1 MPDFFLKTF
10 QLVSRT
16 KVGKPTLVVFL
27 AKQQQIR
34 FPVVSDQYRTLSFID
49 HAQHGFQL
57 LLDPF
62 AGMEILTIGV
72 VRYLT
77 QTALL
82 DMMAIDSPT
91 TMEGMKQTTP
101 LRSSIIMFLMMS
113 SLCLCITA
121 CRILMFRIN
130 HLAFH
135 WIDRPPVYLD
145 RDCVS
150 TVSQAYPKVTV
161 IPKS

>member
-1 MPDFFLKTF
+1 M
-10 QLVSRT
+10 VSVNCILLPVNGSNISYDT
-16 KVGKPTLVVFL
+16 SSVWTLYTPVF
-27 AKQQQIR
+27 A
-34 FPVVSDQYRTLSFID
+34 S
-49 HAQHGFQL
+49 
-57 LLDPF
+57 
-62 AGMEILTIGV
+62 MEILTIGV

-91 TMEGMKQTTP
+91 TIEGMKQTTP

-113 SLCLCITA
+113 SLRLFITA

-135 WIDRPPVYLD
+135 WIDRPPVYLG

-150 TVSQAYPKVTV
+150 TVSQAYSKVTV